1 MVTTLAVEKRT
12 IVKTRTSGLTV
23 IEILVVVGIIAL
35 LVGLLLPAV
44 HTVQKMAKEV
54 KQKAQFTSI
63 ELGLAAFKSDYGD
76 YPPSSWWNPD
86 PTGTATRQDYCGAQK
101 LSEALLGWDLL
112 GFHPDSGWRADG
124 LDRAGGPLAYDPLKV
139 NAAVSLDKRKGRYVE
154 LEHANVFQLGDSV
167 PGARDGLFPD
177 TSNISGTNVP
187 LAARTYVMCD
197 VFTVNDRKILTNAS
211 TLAVPGVAAQMV
223 SPGTPILYYKANPAS
238 KVHADAQVD
247 PQFRIYNVR
256 DNWPLVSLGMVA
268 DALKPLGTGT
278 RRMHPLADANYFYEY
293 IRDPKI
299 QARPWPYRPDS
310 YLLISAGADGIY
322 GTHDDI
328 RNFGQ

>member
-1 MVTTLAVEKRT
+1 MVTTLAIEKRT

-23 IEILVVVGIIAL
+23 IEILVVVGIIAM

-44 HTVQKMAKEV
+44 HKVQTMAKEV

-63 ELGLAAFKSDYGD
+63 ELALAAFKSDFGD
-76 YPPSSWWNPD
+76 YPPSNWWNPD
-86 PTGTATRQDYCGAQK
+86 PTGTVTRQDYCGAQK

-112 GFHPDSGWRADG
+112 GFHPDSAWRADG

-139 NAAVSLDKRKGRYVE
+139 NAAASLDKRKGRYVE

-167 PGARDGLFPD
+167 PGGRDGLFPD
-177 TSNISGTNVP
+177 TSNNSGNQP
-187 LAARTYVMCD
+187 LERRTFVLCD
-197 VFTVNDRKILTNAS
+197 VFTVNDRKILMNSS
-211 TLAVPGVAAQMV
+211 TLAVPGVAAQMA

-247 PQFRIYNVR
+247 PQYRIYNVR

-268 DALKPLGTGT
+268 DALKDIGL
-278 RRMHPLADANYFYEY
+278 RRHHPLSDANFFYEY

-310 YLLISAGADGIY
+310 YLLISAGADGLY
-322 GTHDDI
+322 GTNDDI